1 MPMLTELRARL
12 GCQTPPA
19 TAAVLVPLVQ
29 LAAGPA
35 LLYEVRSNTVRQP
48 GEICFP
54 GGRIEPGENPVD
66 AALRETWEEL
76 GLAPEQ
82 ITLTGFLPLDTRA
95 GGRRVQPI
103 IGTLPASALA
113 GIRPAKA
120 EVAAYFTV
128 PLAWL
133 AATPARWYDYA
144 PGTRA
149 VGIPPILQNFL
160 QHYDCALR
168 TGYWEYEDHGIWG
181 LTARITQ
188 ALLNSLHD
196 SSNEKL
202 FS

>member
-1 MPMLTELRARL
+1 MPMLTELRAKLR
-12 GCQTPPA
+12 CQTPPA

-29 LAAGPA
+29 LESGPA
-35 LLYEVRSNTVRQP
+35 LLYEVRSDTVRQP

-76 GLAPEQ
+76 ALAPEQ
-82 ITLTGFLPLDTRA
+82 ITLTGLLPPDTRA

-103 IGTLPASALA
+103 VGTLPASALA

-120 EVAAYFTV
+120 EVAAFFTV

-133 AATPARWYDYA
+133 AATPARWDDYA
-144 PGTRA
+144 PGSSAADT
-149 VGIPPILQNFL
+149 PPILQNFL

-168 TGYWEYEDHGIWG
+168 TSYWEYEDHGIWG

-188 ALLNSLHD
+188 ALLDTLRPNA
-196 SSNEKL
+196 
-202 FS
+202 